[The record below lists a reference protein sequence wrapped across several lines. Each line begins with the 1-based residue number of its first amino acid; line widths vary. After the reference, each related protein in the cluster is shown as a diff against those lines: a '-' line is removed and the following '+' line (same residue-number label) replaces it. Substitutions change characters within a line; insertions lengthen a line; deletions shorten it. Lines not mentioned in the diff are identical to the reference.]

1 MLWRPSPP
9 WRLQAMRAAGG
20 PGFQVAVYRQ
30 ETVLAL
36 PHVEEPASP
45 PPKPHK
51 VFVWAQYD
59 VLFANKPTAEQALEY
74 AMEMLDGKCE

>member
-1 MLWRPSPP
+1 
-9 WRLQAMRAAGG
+9 MRAAGG
-20 PGFQVAVYRQ
+20 PGFEVAVYRQ

-36 PHVEEPASP
+36 PHVEQPASP

-51 VFVWAQYD
+51 VLVWAQHD

-74 AMEMLDGKCE
+74 AMETLAGNCE